1 MTHMPAPT
9 IQPVSRFNDL
19 GFAEQLVLW
28 AVRHWAKIRR
38 DEGDPRRLLTEAF
51 THARAAAAAP
61 ALDRLLA
68 IINATATCTID
79 VRCPNCAQVS
89 PDELRLL
96 GAIADLQRGDGGN
109 QAVRFLSAWLPA
121 AAVRGAQG
129 PAASLASALAA
140 GGLLLRPRLAP
151 QTTDGSSAAAAPEPL
166 ATLH

>member
-1 MTHMPAPT
+1 MTHMPAPAT
-9 IQPVSRFNDL
+9 QPVTRFNDL

-28 AVRHWAKIRR
+28 SVRQWAKFRR
-38 DEGDPRRLLTEAF
+38 EDTDATFLLTEAF
-51 THARAAAAAP
+51 THARAAAAVP
-61 ALDRLLA
+61 ALDSLLT

-109 QAVRFLSAWLPA
+109 RAVRFLSAWLPA
-121 AAVRGAQG
+121 AAVRTAHG

-151 QTTDGSSAAAAPEPL
+151 QTINGSSTAAATAPP